1 MGRSGNFRLNPQL
14 PWEVEVKLRVLAAG
28 ALVFAASNVSAQ
40 GTGQAVLPSGRAL
53 TQVAVRGA
61 QGTPPKVIKIDYGQ
75 PHLRGRPMHTDS
87 LVPLE
92 RVWRTGANE
101 ATALTTEVN
110 LTLGGANVPAGEYTL
125 YTLPSRDGWKL
136 IISKKTKQ
144 WGTEYDQAQ
153 DLARVDVR
161 TRRLAQPLES
171 LTMWLIPANGAPAR
185 GELRIAWA
193 NWEIST
199 DWTVK

>member
-1 MGRSGNFRLNPQL
+1 
-14 PWEVEVKLRVLAAG
+14 VKLRVLAVG
-28 ALVFAASNVSAQ
+28 ALVLAASNVSAQ
-40 GTGQAVLPSGRAL
+40 GSAQAVLPSGRGL
-53 TQVAVRGA
+53 TQVSVRGA
-61 QGTPPKVIKIDYGQ
+61 QGTPAKVIKIDYGQ
-75 PHLRGRPMHTDS
+75 PHLRGRQMHTDS

-101 ATALTTEVN
+101 ATAFTTDVN
-110 LTLGGANVPAGEYTL
+110 LTVGGTNVPAGEYTL

-136 IISKKTKQ
+136 IINKKTKQ
-144 WGTEYDQAQ
+144 WGTEYDQSQ
-153 DLARVDVR
+153 DLARIDVR
-161 TRRLAQPLES
+161 TRRLSQPLES
-171 LTMWLIPANGAPAR
+171 LTMWLIPASGAPAR